1 MNIGDIASKAALKI
15 AVSKGKKISRKSSA
29 SEIPDSVPVRIGNET
44 GSSFRAGFAVRTVL
58 PGDITCAKYYMAGYR
73 TNNVITGVHDPQT
86 VSALWLD
93 CGSDE
98 GIVLVSCDAVGL
110 TGHDV
115 NVIRESLSDFCSS
128 SGCRLVSISCTHT
141 HAGIDTVGY
150 WGPLPFTGRSKKFQ
164 SMFFGAIEDVCREA
178 YLNRKS
184 GRLYSG
190 YIHVPEANCSTR
202 YPYAVNDRLSRF
214 RFVPADGSE
223 ETWFLNFSAHSDSL
237 GGKNSTLSSD
247 YCYFMRKK
255 INSVKKT
262 NVLFS
267 VGAIASVDIAPLS
280 DNRWERCR
288 TAGEMLAEKA
298 FEIDNDTELNS
309 SISFISQKYL
319 APVDNS
325 ILSLMPL
332 LGVCTSDIAAFSEST
347 TGLALVTE
355 MTYLK
360 LGSRKILIL
369 PGEIF
374 TEIIYGGYADAE
386 NSATGKGP
394 EINPEPFCKICNDE
408 DLIVFGVS
416 NDMTGYVVPPNDWL
430 LHRTQPYLTTARDKF
445 GRRHYNETN
454 SLGPDTAYVM
464 EKVFRK
470 LVNRI

>member
-1 MNIGDIASKAALKI
+1 MNIGDVASKAALRI
-15 AVSKGKKISRKSSA
+15 TAARGKKLRRKEPA
-29 SEIPDSVPVRIGNET
+29 PEIADAIPVRIGAPGNN
-44 GSSFRAGFAVRTVL
+44 GFRVGFAKETVL
-58 PGDITCAKYYMAGYR
+58 PGNITSEKYYMAGYR

-86 VSALWLD
+86 VSAMWID
-93 CGSDE
+93 CGGNE
-98 GIVLVSCDAVGL
+98 GIILVSADAVGL

-115 NVIRESLSDFCSS
+115 NEIRDSLSDFCSE
-128 SGCRLVSISCTHT
+128 SGCKYIDVSCTHT

-150 WGPLPFTGRSKKFQ
+150 WGPLPFTGRNKMFQ
-164 SMFFGAIEDVCREA
+164 TMLFGAIENVCKQA

-184 GRLYSG
+184 GRLYCG
-190 YIHVPEANCSTR
+190 YIHVPEANCATR

-214 RFVPADGSE
+214 RFVPNDGSE
-223 ETWFLNFSAHSDSL
+223 ETWFVNFCAHSDSL
-237 GGKNSTLSSD
+237 GGGNSTLSSD

-280 DNRWERCR
+280 ENRWERCR
-288 TAGEMLAEKA
+288 LAGEMLAEKLYA
-298 FEIDNDTELNS
+298 IENDRELESEIT
-309 SISFISQKYL
+309 FIRQRYL
-319 APVDNS
+319 SPVDNS
-325 ILSLMPL
+325 ILALMPAW
-332 LGVCTSDIAAFSEST
+332 GVCTSDVEPCENCK
-347 TGLALVTE
+347 TGIALVTE

-360 LGSRKILIL
+360 IGGQKILIL

-374 TEIIYGGYADAE
+374 TEIIYGGYADAA

-394 EINPEPFCKICNDE
+394 EINPEPFCKICGDDN
-408 DLIVFGVS
+408 LMIFGVS

-430 LHRTQPYLTTARDKF
+430 LHETQPYLTVPRDRF

-470 LVNRI
+470 LAAEI